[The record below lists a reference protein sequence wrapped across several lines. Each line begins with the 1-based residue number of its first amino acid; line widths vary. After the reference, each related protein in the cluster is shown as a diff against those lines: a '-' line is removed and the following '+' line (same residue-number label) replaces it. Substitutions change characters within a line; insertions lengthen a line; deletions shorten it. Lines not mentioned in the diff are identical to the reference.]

1 MADPKDPKDANQFA
15 RLLAQ
20 IDALRG
26 RAVQEFAKQLPPV
39 RRQEITDILRNALNK
54 LRGRKS

>member
-1 MADPKDPKDANQFA
+1 MADPKSPKNTNQFA

-39 RRQEITDILRNALNK
+39 RGQEIADIFKDALNK

>member
-1 MADPKDPKDANQFA
+1 MADPKGPKDTNQFA

-20 IDALRG
+20 IDALRV
-26 RAVQEFAKQLPPV
+26 RAVQDFAKQLPPV
-39 RRQEITDILRNALNK
+39 RREEIADILRDALNK

>member
-1 MADPKDPKDANQFA
+1 MADPKGPKETNQFA

-26 RAVQEFAKQLPPV
+26 RAAQEFAKQLPPV
-39 RRQEITDILRNALNK
+39 QRQEIADILRAALNK
-54 LRGRKS
+54 LRGSNS

>member
-1 MADPKDPKDANQFA
+1 MADPKSPKDTNQFA

-39 RRQEITDILRNALNK
+39 RGQEIADIFKDALNK

>member
-1 MADPKDPKDANQFA
+1 MADPKGPKETNQFA

-26 RAVQEFAKQLPPV
+26 RAVQEFAKQLQPL
-39 RRQEITDILRNALNK
+39 RRQEIADILRAALNK